1 MQALVVDL
9 DEGDISAKRDHL
21 IRNLGP
27 ATLTIE
33 SGGLTKAGQPKL
45 HLWWKLTEPAEGE
58 DLARLCQLRA
68 TMALK
73 VGGDDAMSVVL
84 QIWVAGTAKMSVTLH
99 PLEEPISPA
108 SGITSLGQMYDTHMQ
123 RARRVPGWWRRDGT

>member
-33 SGGLTKAGQPKL
+33 SGGLTEAGQPKL
-45 HLWWKLTEPAEGE
+45 HLWWKLTEPA
-58 DLARLCQLRA
+58 
-68 TMALK
+68 
-73 VGGDDAMSVVL
+73 
-84 QIWVAGTAKMSVTLH
+84 
-99 PLEEPISPA
+99 
-108 SGITSLGQMYDTHMQ
+108 
-123 RARRVPGWWRRDGT
+123 